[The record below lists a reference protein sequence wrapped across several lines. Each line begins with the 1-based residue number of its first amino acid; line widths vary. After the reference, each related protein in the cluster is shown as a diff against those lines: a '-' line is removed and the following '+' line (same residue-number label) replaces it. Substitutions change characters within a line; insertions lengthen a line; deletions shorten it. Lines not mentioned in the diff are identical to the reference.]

1 MLCDK
6 LGWGWDRGVGG
17 RFKKE
22 GMYISI
28 YLYLYISIYI
38 YIYIYIYIVMTDSC
52 GSMAETNTTL

>member
-6 LGWGWDRGVGG
+6 LVWGWDRGVGG

-22 GMYISI
+22 GMCVC
-28 YLYLYISIYI
+28 
-38 YIYIYIYIVMTDSC
+38 IYIYIYIVMTDSC

>member
-6 LGWGWDRGVGG
+6 LVWGWDRGVGG

-28 YLYLYISIYI
+28 YLYLYISIDIDI
-38 YIYIYIYIVMTDSC
+38 YIYIYSYD
-52 GSMAETNTTL
+52 